1 MADLPKYKYRV
12 LQDSVIGSGLVKA
25 GEIIEYDGVSEG
37 KPGAN
42 LELLPGQKLAAT
54 KRAAK
59 ATNGLAAA
67 DETGGAEIA
76 GGEVTA
82 A

>member
-1 MADLPKYKYRV
+1 MAKYKV

-42 LELLPGQKLAAT
+42 LELIPDTHQTFDTDTQKT
-54 KRAAK
+54 EKTGAK
-59 ATNGLAAA
+59 Q
-67 DETGGAEIA
+67 
-76 GGEVTA
+76 
-82 A
+82 